1 MATVTAPEVRED
13 PASGETGL
21 RRRARSALQRYPL
34 PLVTALVLAV
44 LVLPP
49 LGWLLVLSTRVEG
62 GGGLTLANFATVLS
76 DERYLGAI
84 GRSLYIGWFVGVLCI
99 VLSAPAAWAVAKTDM
114 PGRTTVRVLIVGSFV
129 LPSFLGALAWIL
141 LAGPNAGILN
151 RVYRAVTGASS
162 GLFNIY
168 TLGGLIFVITMSMY
182 PLCFLLLSTAL
193 ENVPADSEDA
203 ATILG
208 ASGRKVALSITI
220 PLVTTA
226 VLGGFIL
233 VFLEA
238 ISVFGPPAMLA
249 IPSGFHVITTQIY
262 ALLQYPQHLE
272 LAAALSMPLL
282 LITLL
287 LVWLQRRFIG
297 RRGYVTV
304 TGKSGAR
311 RAIALGKWKWLAVG
325 YCWLLIVVSLVLPVA
340 VLLWVALSKSWG
352 QGFGLSNLTLD
363 NFRYVLFDYR
373 PARSALF
380 NSLTL
385 AILAAT
391 AASVLAALI
400 SYVTSRR
407 LVRGHQILPV
417 LTMAPVVLPGLV
429 LAVGLFMTYAR
440 PPFVLY
446 GTIWVLFIAF
456 VTKFLPYAYINTS
469 SAISSLDTDLEDAGR
484 IMGAT
489 RTRTLARIV
498 FPLMKGG
505 IMSAWILVFMVSLHE
520 LSASVLLYTSKSRV
534 LSIVLLDLQSDGRYE
549 DAAVVGI
556 LLLAV
561 TLVIVGIGYRVI
573 GKDIVN
579 MRTN

>member
-1 MATVTAPEVRED
+1 MTMATMTAPDLRDDSE
-13 PASGETGL
+13 GTGL
-21 RRRARSALQRYPL
+21 RSRARSALHRYPL
-34 PLVTALVLAV
+34 PVVTGLVLAV
-44 LVLPP
+44 LILPP

-62 GGGLTLANFATVLS
+62 GGGLTLGNFATVLS
-76 DERYLGAI
+76 DDRYLSAI
-84 GRSLYIGWFVGVLCI
+84 GRSLFIGWCVGVLCI
-99 VLSAPAAWAVAKTDM
+99 LLAAPAAWAVARTDM
-114 PGRTTVRVLIVGSFV
+114 PHRTTIRTLIVGSFV

-141 LAGPNAGILN
+141 LAGPNAGLLN
-151 RVYRAVTGASS
+151 RAYRAITGAAQ
-162 GLFNIY
+162 GPVDIY
-168 TLGGLIFVITMSMY
+168 SLGGLIFVITMSMY
-182 PLCFLLLSTAL
+182 PLCFLLFSTAL
-193 ENVPADSEDA
+193 ENIPADSEDA

-208 ASGRKVALSITI
+208 ASGRKVAVSITI

-226 VLGGFIL
+226 ILGGFIL

-282 LITLL
+282 VITLI

-297 RRGYVTV
+297 RRSYVTV
-304 TGKSGAR
+304 TGKSGGR
-311 RAIALGKWKWLAVG
+311 RPVALGRWKWLALG
-325 YCWLLIVVSLVLPVA
+325 YCWLLVVVSLVLPVA

-363 NFRYVLFDYR
+363 NFTYVLFDYR

-391 AASVLAALI
+391 AAAVLAALI

-407 LVRGHQILPV
+407 LVRGHQVLPV

-469 SAISSLDTDLEDAGR
+469 SAISSLDTDLEDASR

-489 RTRTLARIV
+489 RTRTLTRIV

-534 LSIVLLDLQSDGRYE
+534 LSIVLLDLQGDGRYE